1 MCKILKDPESVID
14 EDPKGLSMSSLKIC
28 TDHEKILIKE
38 IINNINDL
46 GLRYHQIS
54 RASK

>member
-28 TDHEKILIKE
+28 TDQEKIFIKE

-46 GLRYHQIS
+46 ALRYHQIC